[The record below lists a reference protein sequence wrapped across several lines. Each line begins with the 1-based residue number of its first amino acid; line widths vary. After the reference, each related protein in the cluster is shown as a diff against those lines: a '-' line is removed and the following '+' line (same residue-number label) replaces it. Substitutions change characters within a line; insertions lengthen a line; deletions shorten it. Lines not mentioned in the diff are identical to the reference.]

1 MTAVAGSRSGS
12 GATSTSPP
20 PKRRRRDPV
29 RELPDRAEPPV
40 RVDSAAVRTEG
51 AVVVRCFSGAAFC
64 AVFGAAFCAGVVPL
78 VGGGA
83 VAPFLG
89 GAMPQV
95 SQ

>member
-1 MTAVAGSRSGS
+1 MIAVAGSRSGS

-29 RELPDRAEPPV
+29 RALPVRAEPPV
-40 RVDSAAVRTEG
+40 RVESAAVRTEG
-51 AVVVRCFSGAAFC
+51 AVAVRGLGGAA
-64 AVFGAAFCAGVVPL
+64 
-78 VGGGA
+78 
-83 VAPFLG
+83 APPFS

>member
-1 MTAVAGSRSGS
+1 MIAVAGSRSGS

-29 RELPDRAEPPV
+29 RELPVRADPPV
-40 RVDSAAVRTEG
+40 RVERAAVRTEG
-51 AVVVRCFSGAAFC
+51 AVAVRGFGGAAPPC
-64 AVFGAAFCAGVVPL
+64 DVGAADVV
-78 VGGGA
+78 GE
-83 VAPFLG
+83 APPLG